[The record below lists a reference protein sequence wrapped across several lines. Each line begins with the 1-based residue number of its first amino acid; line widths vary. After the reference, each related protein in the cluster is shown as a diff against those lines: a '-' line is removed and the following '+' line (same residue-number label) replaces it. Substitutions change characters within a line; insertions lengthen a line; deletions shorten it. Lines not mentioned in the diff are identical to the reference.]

1 MIRTIMKTPTITKPS
16 KETQYIRW
24 FEKLTNADAA
34 IAGGK
39 NASLGELVSALRPKG
54 IDVPDGFAVTADAYR
69 TFLTYNGLDAPIAKF
84 LDDQASGRISL
95 AAASRGIR
103 ALFKDTRFPPVIAQQ
118 IKVAYTALSN
128 QYCEEATDVAVR
140 SSATAEDL
148 PDASFAGQQESFLN
162 VSGESDLLG
171 AIINS
176 FSSLFTERAI
186 SYREQ
191 KGFAHTAVAL
201 SVGVQKMI
209 RSGKGCSGV
218 MFTIDTETGFPGMIV
233 INATYGLGETIVQ
246 GAVSPDE
253 FRIFKP
259 CLKQPEF
266 TPIIQRKL
274 GSKEIKMVY
283 SAAGSDRVSTIQ
295 TPEED
300 RSRYCITEAQVILL
314 ARWAV
319 EIEQH
324 YGRAMDI
331 EWALDGETQ
340 GIFIVQARP
349 ETVQS
354 QKDAMS
360 IRSYRIQGAPP
371 AALVEGLAIGS
382 RIASGSAVVLKS
394 LADSGDFQEGQI
406 LVSEQTNPDWVPLMR
421 KAAAIITDHGGRTS
435 HAAIVS
441 RELDVPAVIST
452 GDATWKLA
460 TGDPVT
466 VDCSLGQEGK
476 VYPGLIA
483 FDETEISLSDIP
495 KTRTKIMLNIASP
508 EAAMHWWRLHSDGI
522 GLARMEFIINTTI
535 KVHPMA
541 LARFDELTDPSV
553 KEEISRLTKNHAN
566 HTDYFIETFA
576 SGIATIAAPHYPNPV
591 VVRMS
596 DFKTNEYAHLL
607 GGAQFEQQEENPMI
621 GFRGASRYC
630 SEAYR
635 PGFELECAA
644 IRKAREEMGLIN
656 IIVMIPFCRTVEEAD
671 SVLGVMAENGL
682 IRGARDLKIYVMA
695 EIPSNIIL
703 AAEFSKRFDGFS
715 IGSNDLTQLVLGC
728 DRDSDRLS
736 HLFDE
741 RNPAVKSM
749 IAQLI
754 KTAHAHNTPVGI
766 CGQAP
771 SDYPDFVEFLIEQ
784 GIDSISLTP
793 DSALRVRQN
802 VSDAESR
809 ISPAAKTGSDQT

>member
-1 MIRTIMKTPTITKPS
+1 MKNPTLTETRS
-16 KETQYIRW
+16 ETQFVRW
-24 FEKLTNADAA
+24 FEDLTNADVA

-54 IDVPDGFAVTADAYR
+54 IGVPDGFAVTAEAYR
-69 TFLTYNGLDAPIAKF
+69 SFLTYNELDAPIARF
-84 LDDQASGRISL
+84 LDDNGGGRISL
-95 AAASRGIR
+95 SDTSRGIR
-103 ALFKDTRFPPVIAQQ
+103 ALFKDTQFPEALAQE
-118 IKVAYTALSN
+118 IKVGYAALSN
-128 QYCEEATDVAVR
+128 QYGKVATDVAVR

-162 VSGESDLLG
+162 VSGEADLLG
-171 AIINS
+171 TIITC

-191 KGFAHTAVAL
+191 KGFGHTSVAL

-209 RSGKGCSGV
+209 RSDKGCSGV
-218 MFTIDTETGFPGMIV
+218 MFTIDTETGFPNIIV
-233 INATYGLGETIVQ
+233 INAAYGLGETIVQ
-246 GAVSPDE
+246 GAVTPDE

-259 CLKQPEF
+259 CLKQSEF

-274 GSKEIKMVY
+274 GTKEIQMIY
-283 SAAGSDRVSTIQ
+283 GAEGSDRVSTVK

-300 RSRYCITEAQVILL
+300 RSRYCITDAQVLQL

-360 IRSYRIQGAPP
+360 IRSYQIQGETP
-371 AALVEGLAIGS
+371 AAVVEGLAIGS

-394 LADSGDFQEGQI
+394 LADAGDFQEGQI
-406 LVSEQTNPDWVPLMR
+406 LVAEQTDPDWVPLMR

-441 RELDVPAVIST
+441 RELDVPAVIGT
-452 GDATWKLA
+452 GDATRKLA
-460 TGDPVT
+460 TGNPVT
-466 VDCSLGQEGK
+466 VDCSVGQEGK
-476 VYPGLIA
+476 VYPGLLP
-483 FDETEISLSDIP
+483 FDETETLLSDVP
-495 KTRTKIMLNIASP
+495 PTRTKIMLNIASP
-508 EAAMHWWRLHSDGI
+508 EAAMHWWCLPSDGI
-522 GLARMEFIINTTI
+522 GLARMEFIINTAI

-541 LARFDELTDPSV
+541 LARFDELTDQSV
-553 KEEISRLTKNHAN
+553 KEEVTRLTKNHAS
-566 HTDYFIETFA
+566 HADYFIETLA

-607 GGAQFEQQEENPMI
+607 GGAQFEPEEENPMI
-621 GFRGASRYC
+621 GFRGASRYY

-635 PGFELECAA
+635 PGFDLECAA
-644 IRKAREEMGLIN
+644 IRKAREDMGLTN
-656 IIVMIPFCRTVEEAD
+656 IVVMIPFCRTLEEAD
-671 SVLGVMAENGL
+671 NVLKVMAENGL
-682 IRGARDLKIYVMA
+682 ARASKGLKIYVMA
-695 EIPSNIIL
+695 EIPSNIIV
-703 AAEFSKRFDGFS
+703 AADFAKRFDGFS

-754 KTAHAHNTPVGI
+754 KTAHQTNTPVGI

-771 SDYPDFVEFLIEQ
+771 SDYPDYVEFLVEQ

-793 DSALRVRQN
+793 DSAIRARQN
-802 VSDAESR
+802 VADAESR
-809 ISPAAKTGSDQT
+809 ILPA

>member
-1 MIRTIMKTPTITKPS
+1 MKTSNIVEAE
-16 KETQYIRW
+16 KETQFIRW
-24 FEKLTNADAA
+24 FDDLTNADVA

-39 NASLGELVSALRPKG
+39 NASLGELVRTLRPKG
-54 IDVPDGFAVTADAYR
+54 IDVPNGFAVTAEAYR
-69 TFLTYNGLDAPIAKF
+69 SFLDYNELDAPIAKL
-84 LDDQASGRISL
+84 LDDHASARISL
-95 AAASRGIR
+95 SESSRTIR
-103 ALFKDTRFPPVIAQQ
+103 ALFRHASFPVILEQQ
-118 IKVAYTALSN
+118 IRVAYAALSS
-128 QYCEEATDVAVR
+128 QYGTESADVAVR

-162 VSGESDLLG
+162 VSGKSNLLE
-171 AIINS
+171 AVIHC

-191 KGFAHTAVAL
+191 KGFAHKTVAL
-201 SVGVQKMI
+201 SVGVQKMV
-209 RSGKGCSGV
+209 RSDKGCSGV
-218 MFTIDTETGFPGMIV
+218 MFTIDTETGFPDMIV
-233 INATYGLGETIVQ
+233 INAAYGLGETIVQ

-266 TPIIQRKL
+266 TPIIQRKV
-274 GSKEIKMVY
+274 GSKEIRMIY
-283 SAAGSDRVSTIQ
+283 AAEGGKRVTTIQ

-300 RSRYCITEAQVILL
+300 RSRYCITDSQVLQL

-319 EIEQH
+319 EIEKH

-340 GIFIVQARP
+340 RISIVQARP

-354 QKDAMS
+354 QRDATT
-360 IRSYRIQGAPP
+360 IRSYHIQGKTP
-371 AALVEGLAIGS
+371 AALAKGLAIGN

-394 LADSGDFQEGQI
+394 LADAGNFHEGQI
-406 LVSEQTNPDWVPLMR
+406 LVAEQTDPDWVPLMR

-441 RELDVPAVIST
+441 RELDVPAVIGT
-452 GDATWKLA
+452 GDATRKLF
-460 TGDPVT
+460 TGSPVT
-466 VDCSLGQEGK
+466 VDCTSGQEGMI
-476 VYPGLIA
+476 YPGLLPFEQA
-483 FDETEISLSDIP
+483 ETSLTDIP
-495 KTRTKIMLNIASP
+495 TTRTKIMLNIASP
-508 EAAMHWWRLHSDGI
+508 ETAMHWWRLPSDGI
-522 GLARMEFIINTTI
+522 GLARMEFIINTSI

-541 LARFDELTDPSV
+541 LAHFDELTDLSL
-553 KEEISRLTKNHAN
+553 KEKISQLTKNHA
-566 HTDYFIETFA
+566 TPAAFFIETLA
-576 SGIATIAAPHYPNPV
+576 SGIATIATPHYPNPV
-591 VVRMS
+591 IVRMS

-607 GGAQFEQQEENPMI
+607 GGAQFEPVEENPMI
-621 GFRGASRYC
+621 GFRGASRYY
-630 SEAYR
+630 SDAYR
-635 PGFELECAA
+635 PGFDLECAA
-644 IRKAREEMGLIN
+644 IRKAREEMGLTN
-656 IIVMIPFCRTVEEAD
+656 IVVMIPFCRTLEEAD
-671 SVLGVMAENGL
+671 NVLAVMAENGL
-682 IRGARDLKIYVMA
+682 ARGRNGLSIYVMA

-703 AAEFSKRFDGFS
+703 AADFAGRFDGFS

-728 DRDSDRLS
+728 DRDSDLLA

-771 SDYPDFVEFLIEQ
+771 SDYPDFVEFLVEQ
-784 GIDSISLTP
+784 GIDSISLMP
-793 DSALRVRQN
+793 DSSLRARKN
-802 VSDAESR
+802 VADAEGLG
-809 ISPAAKTGSDQT
+809 T

>member
-1 MIRTIMKTPTITKPS
+1 MKTSLITET
-16 KETQYIRW
+16 KEETRFIRW
-24 FEKLTNADAA
+24 FDDLTNADVA

-39 NASLGELVSALRPKG
+39 NASLGELASALRPKG
-54 IDVPDGFAVTADAYR
+54 IDVPDGFAVTAEAYR
-69 TFLTYNGLDAPIAKF
+69 AFLEYNEIAAPIARF
-84 LDDQASGRISL
+84 LEDKASDRVSL
-95 AAASRGIR
+95 SEASRAIR
-103 ALFKDTRFPPVIAQQ
+103 ALFKDARFPAILERQ
-118 IKVAYTALSN
+118 IKVAYAALSN
-128 QYCEEATDVAVR
+128 QYGTGAADVAVR

-162 VSGESDLLG
+162 VCGESDLLG
-171 AIINS
+171 SIIS
-176 FSSLFTERAI
+176 CFSSLFTERAI

-209 RSGKGCSGV
+209 RSDKGCSGV
-218 MFTIDTETGFPGMIV
+218 MFTIDTETGFPDVIV
-233 INATYGLGETIVQ
+233 INAAYGLGETIVQ

-259 CLKQPEF
+259 CLDQPEF

-274 GSKEIKMVY
+274 GSKEIRMIY
-283 SAAGSDRVSTIQ
+283 ATEGGNRVATIQ

-300 RSRYCITEAQVILL
+300 RSRYCITDPQVMQL
-314 ARWAV
+314 ARWAL
-319 EIEQH
+319 EIEKH
-324 YGRAMDI
+324 YGRPMDI

-340 GIFIVQARP
+340 RISIVQARP

-354 QKDAMS
+354 QKDTTT
-360 IRSYRIQGAPP
+360 IRSYHIRGKTP
-371 AALVEGLAIGS
+371 AALAEGLAIGN

-394 LADSGDFQEGQI
+394 LADAGAFQEGQI
-406 LVSEQTNPDWVPLMR
+406 LVAEQTDPDWVPLMR

-441 RELDVPAVIST
+441 RELDVPAVIGT
-452 GDATWKLA
+452 GNATRKIV
-460 TGDPVT
+460 TGSPVT
-466 VDCSLGQEGK
+466 VDCSGGQEGRI
-476 VYPGLIA
+476 YPGLLR
-483 FDETEISLSDIP
+483 FEETETSLSDVP

-508 EAAMHWWRLHSDGI
+508 EAAMHWWRLPSDGI
-522 GLARMEFIINTTI
+522 GLARMEFIISTAI
-535 KVHPMA
+535 KAHPMA
-541 LARFDELTDPSV
+541 LARFDELTDPSL
-553 KEEISRLTKNHAN
+553 KEEISLLTKNHA
-566 HTDYFIETFA
+566 TPAAFFIETLA

-591 VVRMS
+591 IVRMS

-607 GGAQFEQQEENPMI
+607 GGAGFEPMEENPMI
-621 GFRGASRYC
+621 GFRGASRYY
-630 SEAYR
+630 SDAYR
-635 PGFELECAA
+635 PGFDLECAA
-644 IRKAREEMGLIN
+644 IRKAREEMGLTN
-656 IIVMIPFCRTVEEAD
+656 IVVMIPFCRTLEEAD
-671 SVLGVMAENGL
+671 NVLAVMAENGL
-682 IRGARDLKIYVMA
+682 TRGAKGLRIYVMA

-703 AAEFSKRFDGFS
+703 AADFAERFDGFS

-728 DRDSDRLS
+728 DRDSDLLS

-771 SDYPDFVEFLIEQ
+771 SDYPDFVEFLVEQ

-793 DSALRVRQN
+793 DTALRARQN
-802 VSDAESR
+802 VARAEEKS
-809 ISPAAKTGSDQT
+809 IGPESV

>member
-1 MIRTIMKTPTITKPS
+1 MKTQTITEPK
-16 KETQYIRW
+16 KQTQYIRW
-24 FEKLTNADAA
+24 FEDLTNADVA

-39 NASLGELVSALRPKG
+39 NASLGELVRALRPKG
-54 IDVPDGFAVTADAYR
+54 IGVPDGYAVTAEAYR
-69 TFLTYNGLDAPIAKF
+69 SFLACNELDAPIAKL
-84 LDDQASGRISL
+84 LDDHAGDRISL
-95 AAASRGIR
+95 RETSRGIR
-103 ALFKDTRFPPVIAQQ
+103 ALFKDARFPAELAEQ
-118 IKVAYTALSN
+118 IKGAYAELSKRYN
-128 QYCEEATDVAVR
+128 TDSADVAVR

-162 VSGESDLLG
+162 VSGGSDLLETM
-171 AIINS
+171 ITC

-191 KGFAHTAVAL
+191 KGFAHAAVAL

-209 RSGKGCSGV
+209 RSDKGCSGV
-218 MFTIDTETGFPGMIV
+218 IFTIDTETGFPDVIV
-233 INATYGLGETIVQ
+233 INAAYGLGETIVQ
-246 GAVSPDE
+246 GAVTPDE

-259 CLKQPEF
+259 CLKQSEF

-274 GSKEIKMVY
+274 GAKEIQMIY
-283 SAAGSDRVSTIQ
+283 SVEGSDRVATIK
-295 TPEED
+295 TPEAD
-300 RSRYCITEAQVILL
+300 RSRYCITEAQVLQL

-340 GIFIVQARP
+340 EIFIVQARP
-349 ETVQS
+349 ETVES
-354 QKDAMS
+354 QKDVLI
-360 IRSYRIQGAPP
+360 IRSYRIQGETP

-382 RIASGSAVVLKS
+382 RISSGSAVVLKS
-394 LADSGDFQEGQI
+394 LADAGDFQEGQI
-406 LVSEQTNPDWVPLMR
+406 LVAEQTDPDWVPLMR
-421 KAAAIITDHGGRTS
+421 KASAIITDHGGRTS

-441 RELDVPAVIST
+441 RELDVPAVIGT
-452 GDATWKLA
+452 GDATQKIV
-460 TGDPVT
+460 TGNPVT
-466 VDCSLGQEGK
+466 VDCAGGQEGK
-476 VYPGLIA
+476 VYPGRLP
-483 FDETEISLSDIP
+483 FDEDEISLADIP

-508 EAAMHWWRLHSDGI
+508 EAAMHWWRLPSDGI
-522 GLARMEFIINTTI
+522 GLARMEFIINTAI

-541 LARFDELTDPSV
+541 LARFDHLTDSSV
-553 KEEISRLTKNHAN
+553 KEEISRLTKNHA
-566 HTDYFIETFA
+566 TPAAFFVETLA

-607 GGAQFEQQEENPMI
+607 GGAQFEQEEENPMI

-635 PGFELECAA
+635 PGFDLECAA
-644 IRKAREEMGLIN
+644 IRKAREEMGLTN
-656 IIVMIPFCRTVEEAD
+656 IVVMIPFCRTLEEAD
-671 SVLGVMAENGL
+671 NVLKVMAENGL
-682 IRGARDLKIYVMA
+682 ARELKGLKIYVMA

-703 AAEFSKRFDGFS
+703 AADFAERFDGFS

-728 DRDSDRLS
+728 DRDSSRLS

-754 KTAHAHNTPVGI
+754 KTAHESNTPVGI

-771 SDYPDFVEFLIEQ
+771 SDYPDFVDFLVEQ

-793 DSALRVRQN
+793 DSSLRARQN
-802 VSDAESR
+802 VADAES
-809 ISPAAKTGSDQT
+809 KD